1 MALYIVHK
9 RNPYYENGVV
19 IELLEHGFQECI
31 LRLNEVT
38 GNLDPVNH
46 KGLVHAEEMIMP
58 FCMKMLN
65 RGLDDPKL
73 RQKAGKGSTAPDGV
87 TPDELKE
94 YL

>member
-9 RNPYYENGVV
+9 RNPYFRNGVV
-19 IELLEHGFQECI
+19 IELLEDGFQECV
-31 LRLNEVT
+31 LRMNAET
-38 GNLDPVNH
+38 GHLDPVTH
-46 KGLVHAEEMIMP
+46 TGLIYAEEMIMP

-73 RQKAGKGSTAPDGV
+73 RRKAGKGSTAPAGV
-87 TPDELKE
+87 TPDEIKE